1 MARNTIQIDRPIREV
16 FDELLVPDN
25 FGEWVVGAKHIRGTS
40 GNWPSEGAKFH
51 HTVGVGPLKI
61 NDTTGIEEMEAPERL
76 VLDARAFPVGD
87 ARVDLRLIPT
97 TDGSTQVVMIEEVVG
112 GPAKLI
118 PSLINERMI
127 YLRNRRSL
135 RRLRRLILRHRS

>member
-1 MARNTIQIDRPIREV
+1 MARNTIQIDRPIQQV

-25 FGEWVVGAKHIRGTS
+25 FGEWVVGAKRIRGTS

-61 NDTTGIEEMEAPERL
+61 SDTTEIEEIEAPEHL
-76 VLDARAFPVGD
+76 VLDARAWPLGD
-87 ARVDLRLIPT
+87 ARVDLTLVST
-97 TDGSTQVVMIEEVVG
+97 TENSTLVIMVEEVVG

-118 PSLINERMI
+118 PAPINERMI
-127 YLRNRRSL
+127 HLRNRRSL
-135 RRLRRLILRHRS
+135 RRLRRLVQQHRS

>member
-1 MARNTIQIDRPIREV
+1 MARNTIQIDRPIQQV
-16 FDELLVPDN
+16 FDQLLVPEN
-25 FGEWVVGAKHIRGTS
+25 FGEWVVGAKRIRGTS

-61 NDTTGIEEMEAPERL
+61 ADTTKIEEIQAPERL
-76 VLDARAFPVGD
+76 VLEARAFPLGD
-87 ARVDLRLIPT
+87 ARVDLHLVST
-97 TDGSTQVVMIEEVVG
+97 TDGSTQVVMVEEVIG

-118 PSLINERMI
+118 PGPINERMI

-135 RRLRRLILRHRS
+135 RRLRRLILRRRS